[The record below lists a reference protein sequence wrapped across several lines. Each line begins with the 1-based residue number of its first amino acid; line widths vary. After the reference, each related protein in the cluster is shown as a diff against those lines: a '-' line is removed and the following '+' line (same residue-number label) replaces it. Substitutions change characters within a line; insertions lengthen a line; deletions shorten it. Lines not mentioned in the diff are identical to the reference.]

1 MSERSERTVRH
12 STTGFTGALRVLR
25 FHLRRDRMMLFWWIA
40 GNVLLY
46 YSQAVSTDG
55 LYKTQA
61 ELDKAAAGMADN
73 AAFIAMAGPA
83 RALNTLGGQV
93 AWQAAAFGAIVAA
106 LMSMFLVGRHTRAE
120 EETGRDELVR
130 ASAVDRE
137 APLVATT
144 LLLVVIANVLLGAL
158 VAVSLIS
165 YGLPAAGSV
174 ALGLAAGLTGLVFG
188 GVALVAAQL
197 VESTRAAYGIT
208 GAVIGVAYALRAVG
222 DVGNGALSWL
232 SPIGW
237 GQYLRPY
244 AGEQWWPT
252 LLSVVAIIVLGI
264 ASLMLFDRRDI
275 GSGVWP
281 ARPGPALGSLGSA
294 SALAW
299 RLQRGSVIGWTV
311 GLLFGGVAYGSI
323 GDDVADLIGDSEFS
337 KDVFSSAGGSI
348 VDSFYATAAVMLAL
362 IGAGFAIASVQRLRG
377 EESAGF
383 AESLLATALPR
394 WRWAVAHLV
403 VTVVGTLAVLL
414 AAGLGMGLG
423 FAMVTGD
430 GSAVLRLTGATLP
443 YAAPVLLLATLT
455 WLAYGIHSRWAA
467 VGWLGLG
474 FCFVVMMFGALLQL
488 PGWLM
493 DVSPF
498 RHPAQ
503 TPAED
508 FRIVPVVV
516 LLAITAAL
524 GVVGMASLRRRDL
537 VSN

>member
-1 MSERSERTVRH
+1 MTA
-12 STTGFTGALRVLR
+12 FAGALTVLR

-55 LYKTQA
+55 LYETQA
-61 ELDKAAAGMADN
+61 DLDKAAAGMEDN
-73 AAFIAMAGPA
+73 AAFIAMSGPA
-83 RALNTLGGQV
+83 RALDTLGGQV

-120 EETGRDELVR
+120 EESGRDELVR
-130 ASAVDRE
+130 AAAIGRH
-137 APLVATT
+137 APLAATA
-144 LLLVVIANVLLGAL
+144 LLVVLANLLLGAL
-158 VAVSLIS
+158 IAGSLIS
-165 YGLPAAGSV
+165 YGLPGAGSV

-197 VESTRAAYGIT
+197 AESTRAAYGIT
-208 GAVIGVAYALRAVG
+208 GAVIGVAYVLRAVG
-222 DVGNGALSWL
+222 DIGNGALSWL

-244 AGEQWWPT
+244 AGEQWWPA
-252 LLSVVAIIVLGI
+252 LLSVAAVPVLGFV
-264 ASLMLFDRRDI
+264 AVALFDRRDI

-281 ARPGPALGSLGSA
+281 ARPGPARGSLGSA

-311 GLLFGGVAYGSI
+311 GLLFGGLAYGSI

-337 KDVFSSAGGSI
+337 KEVFASTGGSI
-348 VDSFYATAAVMLAL
+348 VDSFYAVAAIMLAL
-362 IGAGFAIASVQRLRG
+362 IGAGFAISSVLRLRG
-377 EESAGF
+377 EEGAGF

-394 WRWAVAHLV
+394 WRWAVANLV
-403 VTVVGTLAVLL
+403 VTVVGALAVVL
-414 AAGLGMGLG
+414 AGGLGMGVG
-423 FAMVTGD
+423 FWLVTGD
-430 GSAVLRLTGATLP
+430 ESAVLRLTGATLP
-443 YAAPVLLLATLT
+443 YVVPVLLLATLS
-455 WLAYGIHSRWAA
+455 WLAYGIRSRWAM

-474 FCFVVMMFGALLQL
+474 FCFVVMIFGEVLQL

-498 RHPAQ
+498 RHLAGM
-503 TPAED
+503 PAED
-508 FRIVPVVV
+508 FRVLPVVV
-516 LLAITAAL
+516 LLAITVGL
-524 GVVGMASLRRRDL
+524 GVLGMLALRRRD
-537 VSN
+537 VVTT

>member
-1 MSERSERTVRH
+1 M
-12 STTGFTGALRVLR
+12 TGALTVLR
-25 FHLRRDRMMLFWWIA
+25 FHLRRDRLMLLWWIA

-46 YSQAVSTDG
+46 WSQAVSTDG
-55 LYKTQA
+55 LYPTQA
-61 ELDKAAAGMADN
+61 DLDKAAAGMADN

-83 RALNTLGGQV
+83 RALDTLGGQV
-93 AWQAAAFGAIVAA
+93 AWQASAFGAIVAA

-130 ASAVDRE
+130 AAAIGRH
-137 APLVATT
+137 APLAATA
-144 LLLVVIANVLLGAL
+144 LLVVIADVLMGTLIAL
-158 VAVSLIS
+158 SLIS
-165 YGLPAAGSV
+165 YGLPAGGSL

-208 GAVIGVAYALRAVG
+208 GAVLGVAYALRAVG

-244 AGEQWWPT
+244 AEEQWWP
-252 LLSVVAIIVLGI
+252 LVLPVVAAVLLGSG
-264 ASLMLFDRRDI
+264 AVALFDRRDI

-281 ARPGPALGSLGSA
+281 ARPGPARGSLGSA

-299 RLQRGSVIGWTV
+299 RLQRGSVVGWSV
-311 GLLFGGVAYGSI
+311 GLLLGGIAYGSI
-323 GDDVADLIGDSEFS
+323 GDDVADLIGDSQFS
-337 KDVFSSAGGSI
+337 KDVFTAAGGSI

-362 IGAGFAIASVQRLRG
+362 IGGGFAIASVQRLRG
-377 EESAGF
+377 EEAAGF
-383 AESLLATALPR
+383 AEPLLATALPR
-394 WRWAVAHLV
+394 WRWAAAHLV
-403 VTVVGTLAVLL
+403 VTVVGTLVVVL

-443 YAAPVLLLATLT
+443 YAVPVLVLAAVA
-455 WLAYGIHSRWAA
+455 WLAYGIRSRWAA
-467 VGWLGLG
+467 IGWLGLG
-474 FCFVVMMFGALLQL
+474 FCFVVMMFGEVLQL

-493 DVSPF
+493 DVSPL
-498 RHPAQ
+498 RHLAQ

-508 FRIVPVVV
+508 FRPWPLAVLVVV
-516 LLAITAAL
+516 AVAAAAA
-524 GVVGMASLRRRDL
+524 GMVALRRRDV
-537 VSN
+537 VSA

>member
-1 MSERSERTVRH
+1 MTA
-12 STTGFTGALRVLR
+12 FTGALSVLR

-55 LYKTQA
+55 LYTTQA
-61 ELDKAAAGMADN
+61 ELDKAAAGMEGN

-83 RALNTLGGQV
+83 RALDTLGGQV

-120 EETGRDELVR
+120 EESGREELVR
-130 ASAVDRE
+130 AAAIGRH
-137 APLVATT
+137 APLAATA
-144 LLLVVIANVLLGAL
+144 LLVVIANLVLGVLI
-158 VAVSLIS
+158 AVSLIS

-197 VESTRAAYGIT
+197 AESTRAAFGIT
-208 GAVIGVAYALRAVG
+208 GGVIGVAYVLRAVG
-222 DVGNGALSWL
+222 DIGNGALSWL

-244 AGEQWWPT
+244 AGEQWWPA
-252 LLSVVAIIVLGI
+252 LLSVAAVVVLGF
-264 ASLMLFDRRDI
+264 ASVALFDRRDI

-281 ARPGPALGSLGSA
+281 ARPGPSRGSLGSA

-299 RLQRGSVIGWTV
+299 RLQRGSVIGWTA
-311 GLLFGGVAYGSI
+311 GLLFGGLAYGSI
-323 GDDVADLIGDSEFS
+323 GDDVADLIGDSDFS
-337 KDVFSSAGGSI
+337 KDVFTAAGGSL
-348 VDSFYATAAVMLAL
+348 VDSFYATAALMLAL
-362 IGAGFAIASVQRLRG
+362 IGTGFAISSVLRLRG

-394 WRWAVAHLV
+394 WRWAVAHLT
-403 VTVVGTLAVLL
+403 VTLVGTLAVVL
-414 AAGLGMGLG
+414 AGGLGMGIG
-423 FAMVTGD
+423 FGLVTGD

-443 YAAPVLLLATLT
+443 YAVPVLLLATLT
-455 WLAYGIHSRWAA
+455 WLAYGIRPRWAA
-467 VGWLGLG
+467 LGWLGVG
-474 FCFVVMMFGALLQL
+474 FCFVVMMFGELLQL

-498 RHPAQ
+498 RHLAQ

-508 FRIVPVVV
+508 FRVLPVAA
-516 LLAITAAL
+516 LLVITAVVGAL
-524 GVVGMASLRRRDL
+524 GMASLRRRDV

>member
-1 MSERSERTVRH
+1 M
-12 STTGFTGALRVLR
+12 TGLTGALTVLR

-40 GNVLLY
+40 GDVLLY

-55 LYKTQA
+55 LYTTQA
-61 ELDKAAAGMADN
+61 ELDKAAAGMEGN

-83 RALNTLGGQV
+83 RALNTVGGQV

-120 EETGRDELVR
+120 EESGRDELVR
-130 ASAVDRE
+130 AAAIGRH
-137 APLVATT
+137 APLAATA
-144 LLLVVIANVLLGAL
+144 LLVTIANVLLGAL
-158 VAVSLIS
+158 ISGSLIA

-244 AGEQWWPT
+244 ADEQWWPV
-252 LLSVVAIIVLGI
+252 LLSVAAIALLGFAAVA
-264 ASLMLFDRRDI
+264 LFDRRDI

-281 ARPGPALGSLGSA
+281 ARPGPARGSLGSA
-294 SALAW
+294 WALSW
-299 RLQRGSVIGWTV
+299 RLQRGSVIGWTA
-311 GLLFGGVAYGSI
+311 GMLLGGIAYGSI
-323 GDDVADLIGDSEFS
+323 GDDVGDLLGDSNFS
-337 KDVFSSAGGSI
+337 KDVFASAGGSI

-377 EESAGF
+377 EEASGF
-383 AESLLATALPR
+383 AEGLLATALPR

-403 VTVVGTLAVLL
+403 VTVVGTIAVVL
-414 AAGLGMGLG
+414 AAGLGMGTG
-423 FAMVTGD
+423 FALVTGD
-430 GSAVLRLTGATLP
+430 GSAVLRLLRATVP
-443 YAAPVLLLATLT
+443 YVVPVLLLAALT
-455 WLAYGIHSRWAA
+455 WLAYGIRSRWAA
-467 VGWLGLG
+467 IGWLALG
-474 FCFVVMMFGALLQL
+474 FCFVVMMFGAVLQL
-488 PGWLM
+488 PDWLM

-498 RHPAQ
+498 RHLAQ
-503 TPAED
+503 MPAED
-508 FRIVPVVV
+508 FDVVPVIV
-516 LLAITAAL
+516 LLAITAAVGAL
-524 GVVGMASLRRRDL
+524 GMVCLRRRDV

>member
-1 MSERSERTVRH
+1 M
-12 STTGFTGALRVLR
+12 TGFAGALTVLR

-55 LYKTQA
+55 LYATQA
-61 ELDKAAAGMADN
+61 ELDKAAAGMESN
-73 AAFIAMAGPA
+73 GAFIAMAGPA

-120 EETGRDELVR
+120 EESGRDELVR
-130 ASAVDRE
+130 AAAIGRH
-137 APLVATT
+137 APLAATA
-144 LLLVVIANVLLGAL
+144 LLVLMANALLGVLIA
-158 VAVSLIS
+158 ASLIS
-165 YGLPAAGSV
+165 YGLPTAGSE

-188 GVALVAAQL
+188 GVALVAVQL

-208 GAVIGVAYALRAVG
+208 GAVIGVAYTLRAVG

-244 AGEQWWPT
+244 ADEQWWPA
-252 LLSVVAIIVLGI
+252 LLSIAAVAVLGWG
-264 ASLMLFDRRDI
+264 SVLLFDRRDI

-281 ARPGPALGSLGSA
+281 ARPGPARGSLGSA

-299 RLQRGSVIGWTV
+299 RLQRGSVIGWTFGMLLG
-311 GLLFGGVAYGSI
+311 GLSYGSI

-337 KDVFSSAGGSI
+337 KDVFASAGGSI
-348 VDSFYATAAVMLAL
+348 VDSFYAVAALMLAL
-362 IGAGFAIASVQRLRG
+362 IGAGFAISSVLRLRG
-377 EESAGF
+377 EEGAGF
-383 AESLLATALPR
+383 AEILLATALPR
-394 WRWAVAHLV
+394 WRWAIANLV
-403 VTVVGTLAVLL
+403 VTVVGTVAVVL
-414 AAGLGMGLG
+414 AAGLGMGVGYAL
-423 FAMVTGD
+423 VTGD
-430 GSAVLRLTGATLP
+430 GAAVTRLTGATLQ
-443 YAAPVLLLATLT
+443 YVVPVLLLAALT
-455 WLAYGIHSRWAA
+455 WLAYGIRSRWAA
-467 VGWLGLG
+467 IGWLGLG
-474 FCFVVMMFGALLQL
+474 FCYVVMIFGELLRL

-498 RHPAQ
+498 RHLAQ

-508 FRIVPVVV
+508 FRTTPVIV
-516 LLAITAAL
+516 LLVITAAVGAL
-524 GVVGMASLRRRDL
+524 GLAFLRRRDV

>member
-1 MSERSERTVRH
+1 M
-12 STTGFTGALRVLR
+12 TGAWTVLR

-46 YSQAVSTDG
+46 WSQAVSTDG
-55 LYKTQA
+55 LYPTQA
-61 ELDKAAAGMADN
+61 DLDKAAAGMADN

-83 RALNTLGGQV
+83 RALDTLGGQV

-130 ASAVDRE
+130 AAAIGRH
-137 APLVATT
+137 APLAATA
-144 LLLVVIANVLLGAL
+144 LLVLIADGLMGAL
-158 VAVSLIS
+158 IAASLIA
-165 YGLPAAGSV
+165 YGLPVAGSS

-188 GVALVAAQL
+188 GVALVAVQL

-208 GAVIGVAYALRAVG
+208 GAVLGVAYALRAVG

-244 AGEQWWPT
+244 ADEQWWP
-252 LLSVVAIIVLGI
+252 LVLPVVAVGLLGLG
-264 ASLMLFDRRDI
+264 AVALFDRRDI

-281 ARPGPALGSLGSA
+281 ARPGPARGSLGSA

-299 RLQRGSVIGWTV
+299 RLQRGSVIGWSV
-311 GLLFGGVAYGSI
+311 GLLLGGIAYGSI
-323 GDDVADLIGDSEFS
+323 GDDVADLIGDSQFS
-337 KDVFSSAGGSI
+337 KDVFTSAGGSI
-348 VDSFYATAAVMLAL
+348 VDSFYATAAVMLSL
-362 IGAGFAIASVQRLRG
+362 IGAGFAIASVQRLRS
-377 EESAGF
+377 EEASGF
-383 AESLLATALPR
+383 AETLLATALPR
-394 WRWAVAHLV
+394 WRWAVAHLA
-403 VTVVGTLAVLL
+403 VTVAGTLAVVL
-414 AAGLGMGLG
+414 AAGFGMGLG

-430 GSAVLRLTGATLP
+430 GSAVLRLTWATVP
-443 YAAPVLLLATLT
+443 YVVPVLLLAAVA
-455 WLAYGIHSRWAA
+455 WLAYGIRSRWAV

-474 FCFVVMMFGALLQL
+474 FCFVVMMFGEALQL

-498 RHPAQ
+498 RHLAQ

-508 FRIVPVVV
+508 FRVWPLVA
-516 LLAITAAL
+516 LLLVAAAAA
-524 GVVGMASLRRRDL
+524 VAGMVAVRRRDV
-537 VSN
+537 VSA

>member
-1 MSERSERTVRH
+1 MS
-12 STTGFTGALRVLR
+12 GFTGALTVLR

-55 LYKTQA
+55 LYTTQA

-106 LMSMFLVGRHTRAE
+106 LMSLFLVGRHTRAE
-120 EETGRDELVR
+120 EESGRDELVR
-130 ASAVDRE
+130 AAAIGRH
-137 APLVATT
+137 APLAATA
-144 LLLVVIANVLLGAL
+144 LLVVIANVLLSAL
-158 VAVSLIS
+158 VALSLVS

-188 GVALVAAQL
+188 GVALLAAQL

-244 AGEQWWPT
+244 ADEQWWPA
-252 LLSVVAIIVLGI
+252 LLSVAAIVVLSF
-264 ASLMLFDRRDI
+264 AAVMLFDRRDI

-281 ARPGPALGSLGSA
+281 ARPGPARGSLGSA

-311 GLLFGGVAYGSI
+311 GMLLGGVAYGSI
-323 GDDVADLIGDSEFS
+323 GDDVADLIGDSDFS
-337 KDVFSSAGGSI
+337 KDVFASAGGSI

-377 EESAGF
+377 EEAAGF

-403 VTVVGTLAVLL
+403 VTLVGTVAVVV
-414 AAGLGMGLG
+414 AAGLGMGIG
-423 FAMVTGD
+423 YGMVTGD

-443 YAAPVLLLATLT
+443 YAVPVLLLATLT
-455 WLAYGIHSRWAA
+455 WLAYGIRSRWAA
-467 VGWLGLG
+467 VGWLGVG
-474 FCFVVMMFGALLQL
+474 FCFVVMMFGELLQL
-488 PGWLM
+488 PGWLV

-498 RHPAQ
+498 RHLAL

-508 FRIVPVVV
+508 FRVLPVVV

-524 GVVGMASLRRRDL
+524 GVLGMASLRRRDV